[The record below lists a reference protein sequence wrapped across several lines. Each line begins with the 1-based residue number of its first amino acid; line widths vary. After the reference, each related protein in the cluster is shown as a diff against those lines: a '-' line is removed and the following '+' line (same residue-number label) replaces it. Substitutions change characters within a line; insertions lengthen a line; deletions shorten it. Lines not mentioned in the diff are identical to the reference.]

1 MPIIQYL
8 PDGKEIEIEEGE
20 TILQAAVRTGI
31 ALAHICGGN
40 GRCSTCR
47 VIILQGLENCAP
59 RNPKEQAIAEQL
71 HFDPTIRLA
80 CQATV
85 TGRVKLRRL
94 VLDDED
100 VELSSL
106 FISGVS
112 PGLTGVEKH
121 VLILFADIVG
131 FTSFAE
137 SLLPYDVIHVLN
149 RYFRRV
155 GEVIIRHGG
164 HIDTYMGDGFMA
176 LFEADDPV
184 DAALRA
190 IRTGLEMIE
199 AVRKL
204 GPYLKE
210 LYQESFDIRI
220 GLHYGQVVAGTLGA
234 PGNKTMTVIG
244 DAVNLASR
252 IEAANKRVGTQ
263 FLISADAYALVK
275 EHVRLGQRTRL
286 TLPGKSGKYTLY
298 EIIGLKE
305 NAATK

>member
-1 MPIIQYL
+1 MPKIEYL
-8 PDGKEIEIEEGE
+8 PDGQEIEVEEAE
-20 TILQAAVRTGI
+20 TILQAAVRAGI

-59 RNPKEQAIAEQL
+59 RNPKEQAIAAQL
-71 HFDPTIRLA
+71 HFDPTVRLA
-80 CQATV
+80 CQTTV
-85 TGRVKLRRL
+85 TGRVTLRRL

-106 FISGVS
+106 FIRGVS

-121 VLILFADIVG
+121 VLILFADIAG

-149 RYFRRV
+149 RYFHRV
-155 GEVIIRHGG
+155 GEVIVRHGG
-164 HIDTYMGDGFMA
+164 QIDTYMGDGFMA

-184 DAALRA
+184 AGALRA

-199 AVRKL
+199 AVQKL
-204 GPYLKE
+204 GPYLQE
-210 LYQESFDIRI
+210 LYQESFNIRI
-220 GLHYGQVVAGTLGA
+220 GLHYGQVIAGTLGA
-234 PGNKTMTVIG
+234 PGNKKMTVIG

-252 IEAANKRVGTQ
+252 IEAANKRLGTH
-263 FLISADAYALVK
+263 FLISADVYALVK

-286 TLPGKSGKYTLY
+286 TLPGKSGQYTLY
-298 EIIGLKE
+298 EIIGL
-305 NAATK
+305 AD

>member
-1 MPIIQYL
+1 MPKIRYL
-8 PDGKEIEIEEGE
+8 PDDKEIEIAAGE
-20 TILQAAVRTGI
+20 TILQGAVRAGI

-47 VIILQGLENCAP
+47 VIVLEGLEHFAP
-59 RNPKEQAIAEQL
+59 RNSKEQAIAEQL
-71 HFDPTIRLA
+71 HFDAPVRLA
-80 CQATV
+80 CQTTV
-85 TGRVKLRRL
+85 TGRVTLRRL

-106 FISGVS
+106 FIRGVE

-121 VLILFADIVG
+121 ALILFGDIVG

-149 RYFRRV
+149 RYFHRL
-155 GEVIIRHGG
+155 GEVILRHGG
-164 HIDTYMGDGFMA
+164 HIDAYMGDGFMA
-176 LFEADDPV
+176 LFEADDPKEG
-184 DAALRA
+184 ALLA
-190 IRTGLEMIE
+190 IRAGLEMIE
-199 AVRKL
+199 AVQKL

-210 LYQESFDIRI
+210 LYQRGFEIRL

-234 PGNKTMTVIG
+234 PGNKKMTVIG

-252 IEAANKRVGTQ
+252 IEAANKRVGTH

-298 EIIGLKE
+298 EVIGLKE
-305 NAATK
+305 NATTK

>member
-1 MPIIQYL
+1 MRP
-8 PDGKEIEIEEGE
+8 
-20 TILQAAVRTGI
+20 GI
-31 ALAHICGGN
+31 
-40 GRCSTCR
+40 
-47 VIILQGLENCAP
+47 
-59 RNPKEQAIAEQL
+59 PKNKPSPQQL

-80 CQATV
+80 CQTTV
-85 TGRVKLRRL
+85 TGGVTLRRL

-106 FISGVS
+106 FIRGVS
-112 PGLTGVEKH
+112 PGLTGIEKH
-121 VLILFADIVG
+121 VLILFADIAG

-149 RYFRRV
+149 RYFHRV
-155 GEVIIRHGG
+155 GEVIVRHGG

-184 DAALRA
+184 DGALRA

-199 AVRKL
+199 AVQKL
-204 GPYLKE
+204 GPYLQE
-210 LYQESFDIRI
+210 LYQENFEIRI

-234 PGNKTMTVIG
+234 PGNKKMTVIG

-263 FLISADAYALVK
+263 FLISADVYALVK

-286 TLPGKSGKYTLY
+286 TLPGKSGQYTLY
-298 EIIGLKE
+298 EIIGL
-305 NAATK
+305 AD